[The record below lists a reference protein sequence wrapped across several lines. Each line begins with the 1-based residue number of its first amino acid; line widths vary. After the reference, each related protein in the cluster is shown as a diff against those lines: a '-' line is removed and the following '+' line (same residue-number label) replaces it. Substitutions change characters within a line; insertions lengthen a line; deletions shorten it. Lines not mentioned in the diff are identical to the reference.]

1 MNICH
6 RSCVRQGHRWA
17 IAVVCSVLLIA
28 NVDPAMAQGTVA
40 ADGIVDN
47 MAKQFESMGS
57 RLADVVIGIAVML
70 FAVDIVFT
78 FGRAIMS
85 GAGFGDV
92 TSRFVMR
99 MGFLVIV
106 LGFARMIDEIVP
118 ALIRAALNI
127 GRIASGN
134 EADIDPSVGGIM
146 TTGIDY
152 GSRMLDEVTLWEP
165 LSVLYVLVALIVV
178 CVAAVV
184 AGVLVLVYMEFYVVA
199 FGGMIVLGFGGLT
212 GTKEIAVL
220 YMKSV
225 LGQALKLVGFLLTFS
240 IMQEITLAVLSS
252 DTLATNIGNA
262 LLAIALQIILL
273 VLITTIPTAMMGL
286 AGGISAGGGSEML
299 GRMASQA
306 AVTTVSA
313 GAGAAIG
320 AGIGSAAGAASAASG
335 SMGGPLSQTI
345 ASTFSGAGSGAMSGA
360 QKGAGMVAK
369 TLSQTSSSGVG
380 RHTAKVMERALR
392 SRGNG

>member
-1 MNICH
+1 MNIFCTN
-6 RSCVRQGHRWA
+6 RLKPTSGWTIV
-17 IAVVCSVLLIA
+17 AVCLLIVFA
-28 NVDPAMAQGTVA
+28 TVGPAMAQGTVA

-47 MAKQFESMGS
+47 MAIQFENMGA

-85 GAGFGDV
+85 GSGFGDV

-99 MGFLVIV
+99 LGFVIIV
-106 LGFARMIDEIVP
+106 LGFARTVDDIVP
-118 ALIRAALNI
+118 ALINAALNI
-127 GRIASGN
+127 GRIASGS
-134 EADIDPSVGGIM
+134 EAAPDPSVGGIM

-152 GSRMLDEVTLWEP
+152 GWRMLKEMSIWEP
-165 LSVLYVLVALIVV
+165 LSVLYVIVALIVV
-178 CVAAVV
+178 CVSAIV

-212 GTKEIAVL
+212 GTKEIAIL

-225 LGQALKLVGFLLTFS
+225 LGQALKLIGFLVTFS

-252 DTLATNIGNA
+252 DSTVNEMNV

-273 VLITTIPTAMMGL
+273 VLITTIPSAMMGL
-286 AGGISAGGGSEML
+286 AGGISAGGASEMA
-299 GRMASQA
+299 GKTASQA
-306 AVTTVSA
+306 AITAVSA
-313 GAGAAIG
+313 GTGAMIG
-320 AGIGSAAGAASAASG
+320 AGVGAAVGAASAAAG
-335 SMGGPLSQTI
+335 SMGGPLTQTAGSMI
-345 ASTFSGAGSGAMSGA
+345 SGAGSGAMSGA
-360 QKGAGMVAK
+360 KKGASMVA
-369 TLSQTSSSGVG
+369 QAIGETSRPGVG

-392 SRGNG
+392 SKGND